1 VSVDHRAEYELVSQ
15 TSAHLREAGFGSA
28 VVAIQTGSGIRMP
41 PLGAATTLAFGDVP
55 GIAEATAPGHR
66 GRLHHGLLSGVPV
79 LVIEGRLHAYE
90 GHEPA
95 EVIRLVRAVG
105 LLGVKR
111 LILTNS
117 SGGVREGLTA
127 GTIVRVT
134 DHINLMGFDPL
145 RGVHDE
151 RWGPRF
157 PVIAG
162 RAYDAELAA
171 LSSEVAT
178 DLGIA
183 LDSGVYAV
191 QHGPCFETAAE
202 VRRLRMLGVDVT
214 GMSTV
219 PEVLAAAQLGLQT
232 LVLSLVVNPAGEVAA
247 GKTAAEEVVEVA
259 AARSADLLRLIT
271 GIVERIGA

>member
-1 VSVDHRAEYELVSQ
+1 MKPDHRAEYDLVSG
-15 TSAHLREAGFGSA
+15 TAAHLREAGYGTA
-28 VVAIQTGSGIRMP
+28 VVAIQTGSGI
-41 PLGAATTLAFGDVP
+41 PLPKLGDATSLSFGDVP

-66 GRLHHGLLSGVPV
+66 GRMHHGLLSGVPV
-79 LVIEGRLHAYE
+79 LLLEGRLHAYE

-105 LLGVKR
+105 LLGVRR

-117 SGGVREGLTA
+117 CGGVREGMPA

-134 DHINLMGFDPL
+134 DHINLLGFDPL

-157 PVIAG
+157 PVTAG
-162 RAYDAELAA
+162 RAYDPALGMLASDA
-171 LSSEVAT
+171 AA
-178 DLGIA
+178 DLGMP
-183 LDSGVYAV
+183 LEEGVYAA
-191 QHGPCFETAAE
+191 QHGPSFETAAE
-202 VRRLRMLGVDVT
+202 VRRLRALGVDVT

-219 PEVLAAAQLGLQT
+219 PEVLAAAQMGLQT

-247 GKTAAEEVVEVA
+247 GKTAEEEVVEVA
-259 AARSADLLRLIT
+259 GARSADLLRLIT